1 MKVNIIYKF
10 LASLIL
16 SFFIVSVVYA
26 GNDTS
31 ENPVDKTQQF
41 YTKYI
46 QLYFKITPPDAPEL
60 KKLMKDNVSPSFLE
74 KIKKAQICA
83 DGKDPVCRIEE
94 VSPEDGYVYI
104 IRAQDAY
111 DDWVHVN
118 VDPISL
124 SDRKA
129 VVKVSLGGVQEKAH
143 ILSVSLVN
151 INGHWKIN
159 SVSDLSPAKY
169 RFQ

>member
-1 MKVNIIYKF
+1 M
-10 LASLIL
+10 
-16 SFFIVSVVYA
+16 
-26 GNDTS
+26 
-31 ENPVDKTQQF
+31 
-41 YTKYI
+41 
-46 QLYFKITPPDAPEL
+46 
-60 KKLMKDNVSPSFLE
+60 
-74 KIKKAQICA
+74 
-83 DGKDPVCRIEE
+83 
-94 VSPEDGYVYI
+94 SPEDGYVYI
-104 IRAQDAY
+104 LRAQDAY

-143 ILSVSLVN
+143 ILSVSLIN

>member
-16 SFFIVSVVYA
+16 SFFIVNVVYA

-74 KIKKAQICA
+74 KLKS
-83 DGKDPVCRIEE
+83 PNLCRWKGSGLPHRRSESRGWLRIHYT
-94 VSPEDGYVYI
+94 SPGC
-104 IRAQDAY
+104 IR
-111 DDWVHVN
+111 
-118 VDPISL
+118 
-124 SDRKA
+124 
-129 VVKVSLGGVQEKAH
+129 
-143 ILSVSLVN
+143 
-151 INGHWKIN
+151 
-159 SVSDLSPAKY
+159 
-169 RFQ
+169 